1 METALHKVLYEDASN
16 HFTHFWDTEMTEE
29 MRTVLKSVAL
39 TPLSPQGTVKTIDYL
54 IRKEILSRHT
64 EGLVFCV
71 PILKEWIVA
80 HEGLTV

>member
-1 METALHKVLYEDASN
+1 
-16 HFTHFWDTEMTEE
+16 
-29 MRTVLKSVAL
+29 MRTVLKSFAL

-54 IRKEILSRHT
+54 IRKEILSRHN
-64 EGLVFCV
+64 ERLVFCI